1 MILLENLNK
10 KISILYRFFSKSIV
24 YICAILFILIHGIL
38 LIKVGL
44 PYLLLIPPLLLAFF
58 IAFIR
63 FDNFVLLI
71 IFLVPISIPLYAL
84 YDGLSVNLSLP
95 AEPLIIMVFVI
106 FLIKIIKS
114 ESIDYKIII
123 HPVSIA
129 IYINL
134 IWIFIT
140 CVTSTMPTV
149 SFKFLASRLWF
160 IIAFYFVTAEL
171 CKDHSFLKKY
181 LWAYIISLVL
191 VVFYAMYRHT
201 SIGLFDQ
208 QASHYVMGPFFSDHT
223 SYGAIIAFIL
233 PVISGFI
240 IDKNNNRTKRIF
252 SFFLLIIFTIAL
264 TLSYSRAAWISLI
277 FPIGVLVIVVLRVK
291 FWIIAIIGIIIFYL
305 ALSNITEII
314 FSMGRNTKDSS
325 ASLTEHVQ
333 SISNITNDYSN
344 VERLNRWNCAIRMF
358 KEKPLFGWGPGTY
371 MFKYAPFQVSYEKTP
386 ISTEAGDRGNAHS
399 EYLGPL
405 SESGFIGSLSF
416 IAVVIL
422 TLITGF
428 RVYKKVN
435 TKALRILIL
444 SLLLGLITYYTH
456 GVLNNFLD
464 TDKASALFW
473 GFAAMLVAIDIS
485 HKKKNE

>member
-1 MILLENLNK
+1 
-10 KISILYRFFSKSIV
+10 
-24 YICAILFILIHGIL
+24 
-38 LIKVGL
+38 
-44 PYLLLIPPLLLAFF
+44 
-58 IAFIR
+58 
-63 FDNFVLLI
+63 
-71 IFLVPISIPLYAL
+71 
-84 YDGLSVNLSLP
+84 
-95 AEPLIIMVFVI
+95 
-106 FLIKIIKS
+106 
-114 ESIDYKIII
+114 
-123 HPVSIA
+123 
-129 IYINL
+129 
-134 IWIFIT
+134 
-140 CVTSTMPTV
+140 MPTV

-277 FPIGVLVIVVLRVK
+277 FAIGVLVIVVLRVK
-291 FWIIAIIGIIIFYL
+291 FWFVAIIGIIIFYL

>member
-38 LIKVGL
+38 LIKVGF

-95 AEPLIIMVFVI
+95 DEPLIIMVFIV

-114 ESIDYKIII
+114 ESIDYRIII

-252 SFFLLIIFTIAL
+252 SFFLLIIFIIAL

-277 FPIGVLVIVVLRVK
+277 FAIGVLVIVVLRVK
-291 FWIIAIIGIIIFYL
+291 FWFVAIIGIIIFYL

>member
-38 LIKVGL
+38 LIKVGF

-95 AEPLIIMVFVI
+95 DEPLIIMVFVI

-114 ESIDYKIII
+114 ESIDYRIII

-252 SFFLLIIFTIAL
+252 SFFLLIIFIIAL

-277 FPIGVLVIVVLRVK
+277 FAIGVLVIVVLRVK
-291 FWIIAIIGIIIFYL
+291 FWFVAIIGIIIFYL

-464 TDKASALFW
+464 TDKAAALFW

>member
-38 LIKVGL
+38 LIKVGF

-95 AEPLIIMVFVI
+95 DEPLIIMVFIV

-114 ESIDYKIII
+114 ESIDYRIII

-160 IIAFYFVTAEL
+160 IIVFYFVTAEL

-277 FPIGVLVIVVLRVK
+277 FAIGVLVIVVLRVK

-464 TDKASALFW
+464 TDKAAALFW

>member
-1 MILLENLNK
+1 MLENLNK

-38 LIKVGL
+38 LIKVGF
-44 PYLLLIPPLLLAFF
+44 PYLLIIPPLLLAFF

-95 AEPLIIMVFVI
+95 DEPLIIMVFIV

-114 ESIDYKIII
+114 ESIDYRIII

-252 SFFLLIIFTIAL
+252 SFFLLIIFIIAL

-277 FPIGVLVIVVLRVK
+277 FAIGVLVIVVLRVK
-291 FWIIAIIGIIIFYL
+291 FWFVAIIGIIIFYL

-464 TDKASALFW
+464 TDKAAALFW

>member
-38 LIKVGL
+38 LIKVGF

-95 AEPLIIMVFVI
+95 DEPLIIMVFIV

-114 ESIDYKIII
+114 ESIDYRIII

-160 IIAFYFVTAEL
+160 IIVFYFVTAEL

-252 SFFLLIIFTIAL
+252 SFFLLIIFIIAL

-277 FPIGVLVIVVLRVK
+277 FAIGVLVIVVLRVK